1 MQILIST
8 ALILLLCSSALG
20 GQDLF
25 LIYKYSTQLSGEEYV
40 LYWTTNHQSKRIEF
54 AVNVS
59 TAGWV
64 GFGLSPNGQMPGSDV
79 VIGWVDNTGKVI
91 FHVSLMFLFFFCIIS
106 FHLLQDRFAT
116 TRALPAVDSS
126 QDWFI
131 TRGSEENGRTI
142 LEFHRNFTTCDEKN
156 DMDIKVS
163 HIFFYELDY
172 M

>member
-1 MQILIST
+1 MQILIPT

-25 LIYKYSTQLSGEEYV
+25 LKYKHSTQLSGEEYV
-40 LYWTTNHQSKRIEF
+40 LYWTTNHQSKQIEF

-79 VIGWVDNTGKVI
+79 VIGWVDNSGKVI
-91 FHVSLMFLFFFCIIS
+91 FHVSLMFLFFLYYFIS
-106 FHLLQDRFAT
+106 YYIYLLQDRFAT

-131 TRGSEENGRTI
+131 TRGSEENG
-142 LEFHRNFTTCDEKN
+142 LSWNFTETSQLVMKR
-156 DMDIKVS
+156 MIW
-163 HIFFYELDY
+163 I
-172 M
+172 